1 MALKAVIFDLGGTL
15 VSYPNPDKVSKHFY
29 EKAAEIADEGMPKM
43 DYQTL
48 LKKLSEKYLEARQ
61 VSFQNLKEATFAESL
76 KAALKE
82 LGVEMASND
91 QEYLL
96 EILYG
101 EFFGDQSKLIEGA
114 EEILSAFRKARLQIG
129 LISNTPWPGVAH
141 WGDMYYWG
149 IMDYFHKGYFSSYEG
164 IRKPHPELFRKVLR
178 EMKLTPDEAIY
189 VGDNFSRDVVGPNSI
204 GMKAI
209 WISTKSV
216 PEGQTLNGW
225 QVASLMEVKALV
237 ETLTKEEK

>member
-15 VSYPNPDKVSKHFY
+15 VSYPNPDEVSKHFY
-29 EKAAEIADEGMPKM
+29 EKAAEIAYEGMPRM

-48 LKKLSEKYLEARQ
+48 LRKLSEKYLEARQ
-61 VSFQNLKEATFAESL
+61 VSFKNLKEATFAESL

-114 EEILSAFRKARLQIG
+114 
-129 LISNTPWPGVAH
+129 
-141 WGDMYYWG
+141 
-149 IMDYFHKGYFSSYEG
+149 
-164 IRKPHPELFRKVLR
+164 
-178 EMKLTPDEAIY
+178 
-189 VGDNFSRDVVGPNSI
+189 
-204 GMKAI
+204 
-209 WISTKSV
+209 
-216 PEGQTLNGW
+216 
-225 QVASLMEVKALV
+225 
-237 ETLTKEEK
+237 